1 MKMNWKQNRM
11 RKKSKW
17 LLRLWGLSLLLAG
30 CNEYTPKKY
39 GYPKISYPEK
49 SYESF
54 SSSCPFEFQKAT
66 YALVEKDTH
75 ELAEPCWYNVR
86 FPKFEA
92 TLYLSY
98 KHFDTPASLD
108 TLSEQAYRLAMK
120 HNVKADLINETEI
133 LDTARGYYGVL
144 YDLHGEAATP
154 FNFYLTDEK
163 NHYIRGSFYFD
174 NVTNSDSI
182 LPIYNW
188 LKEDVMHLIRTFEWQ
203 N

>member
-1 MKMNWKQNRM
+1 MKKSMM
-11 RKKSKW
+11 KKSKI
-17 LLRLWGLSLLLAG
+17 SLIFLCCTVYILAG

-39 GYPKISYPEK
+39 GYPKVSYPKK
-49 SYESF
+49 SYETF
-54 SSSCPFEFQKAT
+54 SSNCPFEFQKAT
-66 YALVEKDTH
+66 YAIVERDTH

-98 KHFDTPASLD
+98 KHFDQPESLD
-108 TLSEQAYRLAMK
+108 TLSEQAYSLAMK
-120 HNVKADLINETEI
+120 HNVKADVINETEI
-133 LDTARGYYGVL
+133 MDTSRGYYGVL
-144 YDLHGEAATP
+144 YDLHGESATP

-163 NHYIRGSFYFD
+163 QHYIRGSFYFD

-188 LKEDVMHLIRTFEWQ
+188 IKEDVMHLIKSFEWKD
-203 N
+203 